1 MKLLLTHEI
10 KTRAM
15 AHALDAEGHHELRDA
30 GADQNKCTVLS
41 ARDEIQLS
49 QSVAQAAN
57 REGSGNSLRLTPD
70 WLRTG
75 CSNGRGE

>member
-15 AHALDAEGHHELRDA
+15 ARALDAKGHHELRDA

-49 QSVAQAAN
+49 QSAAQAAN

-70 WLRTG
+70 
-75 CSNGRGE
+75 